1 MVLISAICSCALIAT
16 AAVLAASLRLP
27 SLVSYILAAYV
38 AACAAVVLLTEV
50 LSAFRLATPIGYL
63 AAEAVLFAG
72 SLVVWHVRGR
82 PTPPRPD
89 LDLRALFRHPVV
101 VALAAVVALAFAYEA
116 FLVIATPPNNGD
128 SLSGHLSRVAAWY
141 QHDGIFWIPD
151 AHTPRQ
157 NEWPPVAQIEV
168 LYTVV
173 LLGGRDTLAALPQL
187 VAGLALALAVFGI
200 ARRLGFARAAA
211 AFSALIAL
219 TLPQLALQSVTTQN
233 DLIVASFVAVA
244 AYFLHT
250 RAPPE
255 AALAGLACA
264 LALGTKVTAFLAL
277 PILVVLALVLLP
289 RRALAVAAASA
300 VASFAAVGAY
310 GYVRNAAHT
319 GAIFGS
325 GTAQSGYRPTAITF
339 RGTVSSLA
347 KLTWHM
353 LDFSGYHAKPGV
365 REPLAS
371 AGETVFDAL
380 NIPTY
385 PLESSAYPFTFDP
398 NITSEEDTSWYGPLG
413 FLLIVPVGLVIA
425 LRWRPR
431 RAHPSL
437 LVHAL
442 AVPAYA
448 LALVLVYKEGSWYG
462 RYLLL
467 AIALALPLVAAVYRI
482 RVLAAGSALLG
493 ALTLALVHAYNANKP
508 TGLEKTA
515 IWDVG
520 RTQAQTIS
528 LPGFERVIEAV
539 EARSGPDEPVGVVM
553 GEQDWDYPFYG
564 PRLERPL
571 VALPLRNVLAEAER
585 RRLRI
590 VVLGRNLK
598 PPPASPGW
606 RVVRFSWQGTVLVDT
621 AEP

>member
-1 MVLISAICSCALIAT
+1 MLLISSVCACVLVAT
-16 AAVLAASLRLP
+16 AVVLAASVHLR
-27 SLVSYILAAYV
+27 SLVSYILAAYLAV
-38 AACAAVVLLTEV
+38 CAEVVVLTEV
-50 LSAFRLATPIGYL
+50 LSAFRLTTPIGYL
-63 AAEAVLFAG
+63 ASEAVLLAG
-72 SLVVWHVRGR
+72 ALVVWHVRGR

-89 LDLRALFRHPVV
+89 FDLRALLRHPIV
-101 VALAAVVALAFAYEA
+101 VALAVVVALAFAYEA

-128 SLSGHLSRVAAWY
+128 LLSGHLSRVAAWY
-141 QHDGIFWIPD
+141 QHDGVFWIPD

-157 NEWPPVAQIEV
+157 NEWPPVAQIEM

-200 ARRLGFARAAA
+200 ARRLGFDRAAA

-219 TLPQLALQSVTTQN
+219 TLPQVALQSVTTQN
-233 DLIVASFVAVA
+233 DLMVASFVAVT
-244 AYFLHT
+244 AYFLHA
-250 RAPPE
+250 RAAPE
-255 AALAGLACA
+255 AALAALACA

-289 RRALAVAAASA
+289 RRALAVAAMSA

-310 GYVRNAAHT
+310 GYVQNATHT
-319 GAIFGS
+319 EGIFGS

-353 LDFSGYHAKPGV
+353 LDLSGYHVKPVV
-365 REPLAS
+365 RTRIAS

-398 NITSEEDTSWYGPLG
+398 TITSEEDTSWYGPLG
-413 FLLIVPVGLVIA
+413 FLVIVPVCLVAA

-431 RAHPSL
+431 HAHPSV

-462 RYLLL
+462 RYLLV
-467 AIALALPLVAAVYRI
+467 AIVLALPLVGAVYRI
-482 RVLAAGSALLG
+482 RVVAAGTALLG
-493 ALTLALVHAYNANKP
+493 ALTLALVLAYNANKP
-508 TGLEKTA
+508 TGLEKAA
-515 IWDVG
+515 IWDLG
-520 RTQAQTIS
+520 RAQAQSIG

-539 EARSGPDEPVGVVM
+539 ETRSRPGEPVGVVM

-571 VALPLRNVLAEAER
+571 VALPLRDVLSEAER

-590 VVLGRNLK
+590 VVLGRNIK
-598 PPPASPGW
+598 PPPAAGW
-606 RVVRFSWQGTVLVDT
+606 RTLRFSWQGTVLVD
-621 AEP
+621 AADP